1 MRIENRFEAPAAP
14 DEVWALLTD
23 VPRVVPCLP
32 GAELVDQVDDT
43 TWTANVKVKLGP
55 IAMAF
60 AANVHEELADA
71 DAHRLRLIVDAREVH
86 GRGGSR
92 ATIEATVQPNDGVG
106 SAVEI
111 VTDLTLSG
119 AVAQYGRGVVPSVA
133 GQLVAEFA
141 ACLRSQLDGAP
152 AAPPRAARGGRLLVR
167 ALLARLGLRRGA
179 VREQ

>member
-1 MRIENRFEAPAAP
+1 VRIENRFEAPAAA

-32 GAELVDQVDDT
+32 GAELVGQVDDT
-43 TWTANVKVKLGP
+43 TWKANVKVKLGP

-60 AANVHEELADA
+60 AANVREELADQ
-71 DAHRLRLIVDAREVH
+71 DAHHLRLVVDAREVH

-92 ATIEATVQPNDGVG
+92 AAIEATVQPSGAG

-119 AVAQYGRGVVPSVA
+119 AVAQYGRGVVPGVA

-152 AAPPRAARGGRLLVR
+152 AARPRAARGGRLLLR
-167 ALLARLGLRRGA
+167 ALLAPLGLRRAA
-179 VREQ
+179 VGER

>member
-1 MRIENRFEAPAAP
+1 MRIENRFEVPAAP
-14 DEVWALLTD
+14 DEVWVLLND

-32 GAELVDQVDDT
+32 GAELVDRIDDT
-43 TWTANVKVKLGP
+43 TWKATVKVKLGP

-60 AANVHEELADA
+60 AAEVREELADA
-71 DAHRLRLIVDAREVH
+71 DAHRLRLAVDAREVH

-92 ATIEATVQPNDGVG
+92 AAIEATVHPNGGG

-119 AVAQYGRGVVPSVA
+119 TVAQYGRGIVGSVA
-133 GQLVAEFA
+133 GRLVADFA

-152 AAPPRAARGGRLLVR
+152 VAAPRPARGGRLLLH
-167 ALLARLGLRRGA
+167 ALLARLGLRRGE
-179 VREQ
+179 VGTR